1 MPCWLRAFSRLVRAR
16 ATPTIDDAKARAVTD
31 AVFEQTFVYLM
42 NSLKK

>member
-1 MPCWLRAFSRLVRAR
+1 MPCWLRMFSRLVRAR
-16 ATPTIDDAKARAVTD
+16 ATTIDDAKSRAVAD

>member
-1 MPCWLRAFSRLVRAR
+1 MFSRLVRAR
-16 ATPTIDDAKARAVTD
+16 TTTIDDAKARAVAD